1 MSQVRQRPINVLL
14 VESDPEDL
22 DGLRKSF
29 AETPAGKIELEWVSE
44 LATAL
49 QRLSDGGIDAVLLD
63 PSLRD
68 SDGIVTFERTNAFA
82 PDVPIIVVSDLD
94 DDELAVSTVQGG
106 AQDFLRK
113 EEATPAVLARSI
125 RYAIERHRL
134 LSALRSL
141 SLIDEVTNLYNGG
154 GFADLGDQY
163 VKLARRTQRDIT
175 LVYVD
180 IDRFKTINDSLGHHI
195 GDRALRKVAE
205 ILRVTFRRSD
215 IVARLGGDDFAV
227 LALEATGEDADALV
241 ERLRRQ
247 ISDFNETSREPYRL
261 SVSVGMARYEGEGR
275 ATLKEMLTEAI
286 EEMKVEKVEKRRM
299 VAP

>member
-1 MSQVRQRPINVLL
+1 MQRPINVLL

-22 DGLRKSF
+22 DGLRKSL
-29 AETPAGKIELEWVSE
+29 AETAGGPIEFEWVGE

-49 QRLSDGGIDAVLLD
+49 QKLSAGGFDAVVLD
-63 PSLRD
+63 PSLPD
-68 SDGIVTFERTNAFA
+68 SDGIVSFERTNAFA

-106 AQDFLRK
+106 AQDFLGRH
-113 EEATPAVLARSI
+113 EATPAVLARSI

-141 SLIDEVTNLYNGG
+141 SLIDEVTNLYNRG
-154 GFADLGDQY
+154 GFADLGEQY
-163 VKLARRTQRDIT
+163 VKLARRTERGIT

-195 GDRALRKVAE
+195 GDRALLKVAE

-215 IVARLGGDDFAV
+215 LIARLDGDDFAV
-227 LALEATGEDADALV
+227 LALEATGEDATALV
-241 ERLRRQ
+241 GRLRRQ
-247 ISDFNETSREPYRL
+247 VSDSNESSKEPYQL
-261 SVSVGMARYEGEGR
+261 SISVGMARYEGEGR
-275 ATLKEMLTEAI
+275 ITLEGLLDQADKAMQKEKA
-286 EEMKVEKVEKRRM
+286 EKRR
-299 VAP
+299 VVEP